1 MRHAGTFVSLDVFVI
16 FRLLHPSC
24 QLSTPLCFSSA
35 HTISFYIV
43 MELGTNGMI
52 VFIDVV

>member
-24 QLSTPLCFSSA
+24 QLWTPLCFSSA